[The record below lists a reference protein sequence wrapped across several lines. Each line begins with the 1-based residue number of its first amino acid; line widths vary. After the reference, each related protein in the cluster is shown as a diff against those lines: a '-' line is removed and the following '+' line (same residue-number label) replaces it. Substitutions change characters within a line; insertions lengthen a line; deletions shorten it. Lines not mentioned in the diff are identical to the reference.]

1 MSDLKAQL
9 TEDMKS
15 SMRGGEKSRLQTI
28 RLMLAGIQ
36 QQEVDTRKELTDR
49 DIITILTKMQKQRRE
64 SITQFENANR
74 QDLVDKETEELKLIQ
89 EYLPAALSEDEIDKM
104 ITEAL
109 STSGA
114 ATIKDMGKVM
124 GILKPKLAGR
134 ADMGIVSAKIKAVL
148 SSWNL

>member
-134 ADMGIVSAKIKAVL
+134 ANMGIVSAKIKAVE
-148 SSWNL
+148 

>member
-134 ADMGIVSAKIKAVL
+134 ANMGIVSAKIKAML
-148 SSWNL
+148 SS

>member
-148 SSWNL
+148 SS